1 MWFRK
6 IRNRQVR
13 HEQTLLLLK
22 PLSLWSRFRMLMTT
36 KLLTFIFLVFI
47 VSSCFRKDDKQDIPA
62 KEPAKQSSQAITIPP
77 PTKSIVVADTVMAQK
92 QSETQPS
99 EIYSV
104 IREEEVGTLVPG
116 NSRGIPVVRQEKEV
130 IAGNELPPLNEPET
144 EPLTTLNRFLILHFE
159 NDILAERDLYY
170 SNGLAITYI
179 HPALQHLPLSRHLPG
194 LGRQSINQYGLH
206 IRQEIYTPDIPE
218 ATEIDPTDRPFA
230 GVLLFSLFRLSS
242 LPEHNFRMQ
251 SELQFGALGT
261 YSGAEALQRKAHR
274 REPSGWVHQIRN
286 DVLINV
292 NIHAEKGLLS
302 ASYSE
307 LGLMAGI
314 KAGSL
319 RTQFYGGAFFRL
331 GKYAGTINSPS
342 SRMEMMLSQK
352 RNRKLQYW
360 LFGRAQGKSVLFD
373 ATLNGGL
380 FNKTSPHWFTMEQLH
395 RQVIQAELGFVV
407 VYRQFGLQ
415 FGYTYLS
422 PEFKG
427 GIAHIWGSLQL
438 IYTN

>member
-1 MWFRK
+1 MAIK
-6 IRNRQVR
+6 IRAFV
-13 HEQTLLLLK
+13 
-22 PLSLWSRFRMLMTT
+22 FI
-36 KLLTFIFLVFI
+36 IFL
-47 VSSCFRKDDKQDIPA
+47 VSSCFHKAEEDHTPEIKPPKPLFQ
-62 KEPAKQSSQAITIPP
+62 EVSSTPISSFSVATDTISPQ
-77 PTKSIVVADTVMAQK
+77 KSAFQVK
-92 QSETQPS
+92 

-104 IREEEVGTLVPG
+104 IREEEVGTLVAG
-116 NSRGIPVVRQEKEV
+116 SSRGIPVIKESKQV
-130 IAGNELPPLNEPET
+130 APGGQLPQLHEPET

-179 HPALQHLPLSRHLPG
+179 HPALQHVPLSRHLPG

-206 IRQEIYTPDIPE
+206 LRQEIYTPDIPE
-218 ATEIDPTDRPFA
+218 SAEIDFTDRPFA
-230 GVLLFSLFRLSS
+230 GVVLLSLFRLSS
-242 LPEHNFRMQ
+242 LPPHNLRMQ
-251 SELQFGALGT
+251 SELQIGTLGK
-261 YSGAEALQRKAHR
+261 YSGAEAVQRTAHR

-286 DVLINV
+286 DVLINM

-302 ASYSE
+302 ATYGE
-307 LGLMAGI
+307 MGIMAGL

-319 RTQFYGGAFFRL
+319 RTQISAGTYFRI

-342 SRMEMMLSQK
+342 SRMEMMLNQQK
-352 RNRKLQYW
+352 NKPWQFW
-360 LFGRAQGKSVLFD
+360 LFGRAQGKSVLYD

-380 FNKTSPHWFTMEQLH
+380 FNKTSPHWFTKEQMH
-395 RQVIQAELGFVV
+395 KQVLQAELGFVI

-427 GIAHIWGSLQL
+427 GIAHIWGGLQL
-438 IYTN
+438 IYNY